1 MTSSSV
7 PTLYQ
12 ERDTFIH
19 NRDPR
24 VKLLLLVLLF
34 FFLFLAGSWEWM
46 LVAVIL
52 GLLQAMV
59 ARTPWRWMALLW
71 AIHLP
76 TFIVLLLVGAAGPL
90 FAGNFAKVAE
100 VAAAELRLILAWTA
114 AIFVSVSM
122 LSTMDAEDLTR
133 GIRGLRLPPVVALA
147 FGLSYRLLYTTLGE
161 AFRIADA
168 MKIKG
173 VDLNPKHFFRFLW
186 NSIRLSLPLLLSVIR
201 RGPTLMSAL
210 EMRGF
215 RRGSPRLGNIDFWDA
230 IYFLIGLT
238 VFVLATGDRFGWFAF
253 DFKSLIPF

>member
-12 ERDTFIH
+12 EHDTFIH
-19 NRDPR
+19 DRDPR
-24 VKLLLLVLLF
+24 VKLLLLILLF

-52 GLLQAMV
+52 GLLQAVV
-59 ARTPWRWMALLW
+59 ARTPFTWIGVLW

-76 TFIVLLLVGAAGPL
+76 TFIVLILVGASGPL
-90 FAGNFAKVAE
+90 LAGNFAKVAE
-100 VAAAELRLILAWTA
+100 AAAAELRLILAWTA
-114 AIFVSVSM
+114 AIVVSVSM

-133 GIRGLRLPPVVALA
+133 GIRGLRLPPVAALA
-147 FGLSYRLLYTTLGE
+147 VGLSYRLLYTTLGE

-173 VDLNPKHFFRFLW
+173 VELNPKHFFRFLW
-186 NSIRLSLPLLLSVIR
+186 NALKLSIPLLLAVIR
-201 RGPTLMSAL
+201 RAPTLMSAL

-215 RRGSPRLGNIDFWDA
+215 KKGSARLGNIGFWDA
-230 IYFLIGLT
+230 IYLLIGLT
-238 VFVLATGDRFGWFAF
+238 VFVLAIGDRFGWFAF
-253 DFKSLIPF
+253 SLESWIPF